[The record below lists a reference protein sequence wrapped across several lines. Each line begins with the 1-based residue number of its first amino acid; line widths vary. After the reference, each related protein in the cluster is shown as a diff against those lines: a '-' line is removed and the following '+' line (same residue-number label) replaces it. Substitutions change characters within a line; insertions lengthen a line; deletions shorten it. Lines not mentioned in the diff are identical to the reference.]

1 MRTSEEIKAEIEQKF
16 GFFPPFFRPAQQ
28 NPQVLENLWQQ
39 TLIAYVSNPLSAVF
53 KEKLAAYLSR
63 FCSVPYCMVAHSCTL
78 RPLGL
83 SAREVLSLLESPPPS
98 QDDIEQHL
106 SILTAQPGLLDQ
118 LPPPHSA
125 LEESLLVCS
134 IFIFLEREDADRYRT
149 QLRRVMGWDR
159 YQHLAAYAAYVK
171 TCHVWMEANPEV
183 SYESDKRVQ
192 DNLAQLVAQ
201 EPAIAEFFHNYRTK
215 VKQERLNK
223 AIEKAQQAE
232 RQRNHAALQESEDR
246 YRRLVELSPDTI
258 LIQCQGKILFI
269 NSAGAKLLGATSPE
283 QLVDKSLIEFVHP
296 CDRQLVEERMQQ
308 INLGNTVPLKEAK
321 FMQLDGTE
329 IEIEIVSSPFNYQ
342 GKVAAQVVIRDISLR
357 KRLDLERSKLLERE
371 QAARALAEKANRSKD
386 EFLAI
391 VSHELRS
398 PLNAILGWA
407 KLLRSRTFDVVTTNR
422 ALETIERNATAQ
434 TQLIEDLLDISRIIH
449 GKIQLKPRP
458 IDLVKVI
465 DAAIDTVNL
474 AAHAKDIEILFDR
487 NSSVGLVT
495 GDGERLQQVV
505 WNLLSNAIKFTPT
518 GGRVEVAI
526 AAVTASA
533 PLNYAQI
540 SVSDTGMGID
550 AEFLPQVFDRFLQAD
565 STSTR
570 SHGGLGLGLAIVRQ
584 LVEMHGGSILVDS
597 LGLGKGATFTV
608 RLPLATIEKLSQP
621 INHQPPASLT
631 LDGLR
636 IIVCDDDA
644 DMRDYEV
651 AVLELFGAK
660 AFAVNGAAAALEAL
674 QTQPLDIL
682 ISDIGMP
689 GEDGYS
695 LMQKLRNLSI
705 EIPAIALTAYA
716 REEDRESAISAGFQ
730 MHLTKP
736 VEPTQ
741 LVAAIASLVQCRTTE
756 HQTNQ
761 TTWQK
766 VDITQWLNP

>member
-16 GFFPPFFRPAQQ
+16 GFFPPFFSPALQ

-39 TLIAYVSNPLSAVF
+39 TLIAYLSNPLSAVF

-63 FCSVPYCMVAHSCTL
+63 FCSVPYCMVSHSCTL

-83 SAREVLSLLESPPPS
+83 SARQVLTLLESPPPT
-98 QDDIEQHL
+98 QEEIERHL
-106 SILTAQPGLLDQ
+106 NILAAQPGLLDK
-118 LPPPHSA
+118 LPAPHSA
-125 LEESLLVCS
+125 LEESLLICS

-149 QLRRVMGWDR
+149 QLRRVMGWEN

-183 SYESDKRVQ
+183 SHESDKRVQ

-215 VKQERLNK
+215 VRQERLSK

-269 NSAGAKLLGATSPE
+269 NSAGAKLLGATSLE
-283 QLVDKSLIEFVHP
+283 QLVDKLLIEFVHP
-296 CDRQLVEERMQQ
+296 CDRQAVEARMQQ
-308 INLGNTVPLKEAK
+308 INLGNAVPLREAK
-321 FMQLDGTE
+321 FIQLDGTE
-329 IEIEIVSSPFNYQ
+329 IEVEIVSSPFNYQ
-342 GKVAAQVVIRDISLR
+342 GKVAAQSVIRDISLR
-357 KRLDLERSKLLERE
+357 KRLDLERRKLLERE

-407 KLLRSRTFDVVTTNR
+407 KLLRSRTFDIATTNR

-449 GKIQLKPRP
+449 GKIQLKPRS

-465 DAAIDTVNL
+465 TAAIDTVNL
-474 AAHAKDIEILFDR
+474 AARAKNIQLIFQQA
-487 NSSVGLVT
+487 SAIGSIT
-495 GDGERLQQVV
+495 GDPERLQQVV
-505 WNLLSNAIKFTPT
+505 WNLLSNAIKFTPA
-518 GGRVEVAI
+518 GGQVEI
-526 AAVTASA
+526 DLKTVTESTL
-533 PLNYAQI
+533 PLGYAQLSI
-540 SVSDTGMGID
+540 RDTGMGID
-550 AEFLPQVFDRFLQAD
+550 AEFLPHVFDRFLQAD

-584 LVEMHGGSILVDS
+584 LVEMHGGNISAAS
-597 LGLGKGATFTV
+597 LGLHKGATFTV
-608 RLPLATIEKLSQP
+608 QLPLETLKNNQP
-621 INHQPPASLT
+621 DTDNPEVPLT
-631 LDGLR
+631 LEGLK
-636 IIVCDDDA
+636 ILVCDDETDI
-644 DMRDYEV
+644 RDYAV
-651 AVLELFGAK
+651 AVLEIFGAK
-660 AFAVNGAAAALEAL
+660 VFAVSSATAALEVL
-674 QTQPLDIL
+674 QSQQLDIL

-689 GEDGYS
+689 MIDGYS
-695 LMQKLRNLSI
+695 LIQQVRNLPLQ
-705 EIPAIALTAYA
+705 IPAIALTAYA
-716 REEDRESAISAGFQ
+716 REIDRHSALSAGFQ

-741 LVAAIASLVQCRTTE
+741 LVAAIASLVERPIE
-756 HQTNQ
+756 RSL
-761 TTWQK
+761 K
-766 VDITQWLNP
+766 SLNS